1 MFQAWRGIGA
11 GGGLRGGWSQGWTRC
26 LRWDGDGQKAEVR
39 IFNYPVWLVRCR
51 GGRARLVEVYQ
62 KGRGAIRLPTDMLS
76 LKLPQLLDIHQ
87 VPKVRPMLRCE
98 AGWGLESCSR
108 TRPTTEK
115 QHLYGFG
122 FFCNAGKCLRGEWT
136 AHLACCLVLRCSGRT
151 ASSLGTVTLRAQPWT
166 ASSAASR

>member
-11 GGGLRGGWSQGWTRC
+11 GVGLRGGWSQGWSRC
-26 LRWDGDGQKAEVR
+26 LRWDGDAQKAEVR

-115 QHLYGFG
+115 QHLSFVAIYLYVFWG
-122 FFCNAGKCLRGEWT
+122 FFVMLTN
-136 AHLACCLVLRCSGRT
+136 V
-151 ASSLGTVTLRAQPWT
+151 
-166 ASSAASR
+166 